1 MSIYCTNM
9 HLHLYVFLLLSFQ
22 NVIHSFRISNYLS
35 KRGSFHLLAVDGQ
48 QIEKE
53 KLLKAFDDDSSS
65 NDILACPQSLTSL
78 TKKTRVFGKLVE
90 NFFVSSKFDSKYKIF
105 PSYYDLTIK
114 SEVDRPLWDLS
125 SSERVGQKFFQ
136 IPLISF
142 IYERGAKYER
152 TEIIFPLFYN
162 FTA

>member
-1 MSIYCTNM
+1 M
-9 HLHLYVFLLLSFQ
+9 HLRLFAFLLFSFQ
-22 NVIHSFRISNYLS
+22 ISIRSFRMSNILS
-35 KRGSFHLLAVDGQ
+35 TQGSFQLHILFAVGGQ

-53 KLLKAFDDDSSS
+53 KLLKVFDDDSSRS
-65 NDILACPQSLTSL
+65 DILACPQSLTPL
-78 TKKTRVFGKLVE
+78 IKKTRVFGKSVD
-90 NFFVSSKFDSKYKIF
+90 NFFVSSKFGNKYKIF

-142 IYERGAKYER
+142 IYERGMKV
-152 TEIIFPLFYN
+152 PLCNY
-162 FTA
+162 TVL